1 MSRRHRRKK
10 KEDHVEPDLPITP
23 MLDMSFQL
31 LAFFIMT
38 FKPAPT
44 EGQIAMSLPP
54 AEEGGATSAI
64 PDITSEKPKKFV
76 VRVTATDGGA
86 IANIN
91 ISEEGAADD
100 KGRDIGAD
108 PAVFHKE
115 MVILAEKEKRRI
127 AEFEAK
133 GIKIPPPKVTIEIGS
148 KLRQASVVQLLD
160 HSVRAGFSDI
170 APVPLDKS
178 IPR

>member
-1 MSRRHRRKK
+1 MSRKHRQQT
-10 KEDHVEPDLPITP
+10 DFVEPELPITP

-54 AEEGGATSAI
+54 AEDAGPSSAI
-64 PDITSEKPKKFV
+64 PDLTSEKPKKYV
-76 VRVTATDGGA
+76 VRVASTDGGA

-91 ISEEGAADD
+91 ITEEGTADPN
-100 KGRDIGAD
+100 GRDIGAD
-108 PAVFHKE
+108 PANYHKE
-115 MVILAEKEKRRI
+115 MVALYTTEKARRD
-127 AEFEAK
+127 AAAAK
-133 GIKIPPPKVTIEIGS
+133 GATPIPPPKLTLEIGS
-148 KLRQASVVQLLD
+148 KLRQASVIQLLD
-160 HSVRAGFSDI
+160 HAVRAGFTDI

>member
-1 MSRRHRRKK
+1 MSRKHRQKV
-10 KEDHVEPDLPITP
+10 EFVEPDLPITP

-54 AEEGGATSAI
+54 AEEGGASSAI

-86 IANIN
+86 IANMN
-91 ISEEGAADD
+91 ISEEGTADD

-108 PAVFHKE
+108 PAAFHKE
-115 MVILAEKEKRRI
+115 MSALAEKEKQRI
-127 AEFEAK
+127 AASEAK
-133 GIKIPPPKVTIEIGS
+133 GIKIPPPKLTLELGS